1 LSIDYRLAHALD
13 SFSAHHDAVEDPLRG
28 YVASSEIVFAA
39 VIVALLLL
47 VPGARRGLARRAAV
61 AAAASTALALL
72 VAHFLSSAID
82 RPRPF
87 VAHPS
92 TIHAFIAHAADPSFP
107 SDHATAAF
115 AIATAVALRLR
126 AWGGILLVMA
136 AVLAAGR
143 VFLGVHY
150 PTDVLAGAAIG
161 AGSSLL
167 CSLQPLRRLLDRA
180 ADAGGQWLD
189 SALRSLWPVS

>member
-1 LSIDYRLAHALD
+1 VDYRLAHALD
-13 SFSAHHDAVEDPLRG
+13 AFSAHHDGFEDPLRA
-28 YVASSEIVFAA
+28 YVASSEVLFAA
-39 VIVALLLL
+39 VIVLLLL
-47 VPGARRGLARRAAV
+47 MPGARRGIARRAGL
-61 AAAASTALALL
+61 AAATSTALALL
-72 VAHFLSSAID
+72 VAHLLSSAVN

-115 AIATAVALRLR
+115 AIATAVALRVRRL
-126 AWGGILLVMA
+126 GVLLLVFA
-136 AVLAAGR
+136 CVLAAGR

-161 AGSSLL
+161 AGMAGV
-167 CSLQPLRRLLDRA
+167 CSLAPIRRRLDRA
-180 ADAGGQWLD
+180 ADAGGRWLD
-189 SALRSLWPVS
+189 GALNAARA